1 MQHFSLKVKVLSGV
15 ILAIIMMAALL
26 LALPAQS
33 GADEIECGY
42 GFYCERVCLDC
53 QFAYLD

>member
-1 MQHFSLKVKVLSGV
+1 MKRFSLKVKVLSGV

-33 GADEIECGY
+33 GANDEIECGY
-42 GFYCERVCLDC
+42 GYNDCIKRVIFTD
-53 QFAYLD
+53 